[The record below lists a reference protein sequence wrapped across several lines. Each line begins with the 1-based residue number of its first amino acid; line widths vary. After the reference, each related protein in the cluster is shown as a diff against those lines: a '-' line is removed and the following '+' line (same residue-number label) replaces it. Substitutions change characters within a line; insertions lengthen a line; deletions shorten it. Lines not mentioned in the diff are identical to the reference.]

1 MLLLWSIRERYNPS
15 SKFKIYFEALPANF
29 NTGICSS
36 FSSERNSIFNL
47 SSFHLYEFPGLS
59 FGIDALAALEGTL
72 LFDELMQARQVIY
85 CYGIA
90 LLILQ
95 ITIELVWPVSYLLF
109 QHLRQQYD
117 ELFPML
123 CIKFPDIFKQDVYTW
138 DNFLWACELWY
149 SNSMMVV
156 LSSGKLTTC
165 LIPIAGLLNHSV
177 CNFIPELIPKF
188 SFNGPQ
194 VSVSC
199 LTFFF
204 CRFLLTFLTMVG

>member
-1 MLLLWSIRERYNPS
+1 
-15 SKFKIYFEALPANF
+15 
-29 NTGICSS
+29 
-36 FSSERNSIFNL
+36 
-47 SSFHLYEFPGLS
+47 
-59 FGIDALAALEGTL
+59 
-72 LFDELMQARQVIY
+72 
-85 CYGIA
+85 
-90 LLILQ
+90 
-95 ITIELVWPVSYLLF
+95 
-109 QHLRQQYD
+109 
-117 ELFPML
+117 ML

-199 LTFFF
+199 LTFFS
-204 CRFLLTFLTMVG
+204 VGFSSHS